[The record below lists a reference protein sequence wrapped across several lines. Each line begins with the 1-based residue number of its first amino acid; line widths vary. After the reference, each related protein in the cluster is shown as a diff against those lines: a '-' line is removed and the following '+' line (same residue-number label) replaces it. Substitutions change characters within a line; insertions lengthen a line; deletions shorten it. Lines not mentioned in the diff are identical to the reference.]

1 MKIHFAEGA
10 RYWWRQASTWVTSV
24 ALFIQGAMIVD
35 AGSILQGL
43 GLMPPHLR
51 GMIPVPVMQGLTGVL
66 FVLSMLSIL
75 ARQVKQPKL
84 QAKIEAKKEQSN
96 GE

>member
-1 MKIHFAEGA
+1 MEIHFVEGA

-24 ALFIQGAMIVD
+24 AIFIQGAMFFD
-35 AGSILQGL
+35 AGSILSGL
-43 GLMPPHLR
+43 GLMPPGIR
-51 GMIPVPVMQGLTGVL
+51 GMISPATLQIVMGTL
-66 FVLSMLSIL
+66 FVLSMISIL